1 VAVPPADS
9 SAGGRTRRWGAG
21 GCGDRPAGFTAGGA
35 RRPVEDV
42 RGQAAF
48 RLPIVTAKSVGQWNR
63 EQSCSPAFFKQCAKQ
78 CAQQDADR
86 ATTCHELLAQLTG
99 AGSDLSP
106 PAHHQQRYG
115 V

>member
-1 VAVPPADS
+1 M
-9 SAGGRTRRWGAG
+9 GGRRLWRSRG
-21 GCGDRPAGFTAGGA
+21 GFTAGGA

-63 EQSCSPAFFKQCAKQ
+63 EQSCSPAFFKQCA
-78 CAQQDADR
+78 QQDADR